1 MQTRWLIKTEE
12 ELHVKMW
19 NGKINTFFAEKE
31 IQYLMGNLKA
41 SMYNLSF
48 SLFVSVNWKC
58 TW

>member
-48 SLFVSVNWKC
+48 SLLLV
-58 TW
+58 